1 MGISCVI
8 DVIFNDRKHAG
19 HALAQQLSSYKK
31 ENPLILGLARGGSL
45 VAKSIA
51 EDMSLSFDV
60 LVVKKI
66 PSPQNPELGIGA
78 LAPDN
83 VSYVDWKFAQRMG
96 VDEDFVNKKI
106 RNLAIDIK
114 ERMYIYR
121 KGRKPIRPQDNT
133 IILTDDGVATGG
145 TIQAAILWLR
155 KKHAKKIIVALPVVP
170 LELTATIQRKADA
183 VVVLETPSDF
193 SAVGQFYKDFHEVD
207 DEEVVELLCKRDT
220 NIRMH
225 ANDTNKD
232 KERIIYS

>member
-1 MGISCVI
+1 M
-8 DVIFNDRKHAG
+8 IFNDRAHAG
-19 HALAQQLSSYKK
+19 HLLAQQLSTYLK

-51 EDMSLSFDV
+51 EDLSLSFDV

-83 VSYVDWKFAQRMG
+83 VSYVDWRLAQRLG

-106 RNLAIDIK
+106 RDLSVDIK

-121 KGRKPIRPQDNT
+121 KRKKPIRPQGNT

-155 KKHAKKIIVALPVVP
+155 KKHAKKIIVALPVAP
-170 LELTATIQRKADA
+170 LEFITTIQHKVDA
-183 VVVLETPSDF
+183 VVILETPRDF
-193 SAVGQFYKDFHEVD
+193 SAVGQFYKDFHEVSD
-207 DEEVVELLCKRDT
+207 GEVVELL
-220 NIRMH
+220 
-225 ANDTNKD
+225 KD
-232 KERIIYS
+232 SKTVRQ